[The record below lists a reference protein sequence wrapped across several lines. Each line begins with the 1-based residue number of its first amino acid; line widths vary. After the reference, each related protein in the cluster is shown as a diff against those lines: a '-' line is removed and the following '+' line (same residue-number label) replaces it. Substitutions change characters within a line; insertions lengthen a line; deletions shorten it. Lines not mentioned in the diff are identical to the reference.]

1 MFHRR
6 LPLPALALFALLL
19 APAAQAGEIE
29 AVAPTLRLPPLDG
42 GNGALFL
49 TLVNHGPAD
58 RLIAAAIPGTRVTE
72 LHTHRRDGDVMR
84 MRRVEAIELPA
95 DGRAELRP
103 GGDHI
108 MAIGLSPLPSPGAT
122 VTVTLTF
129 AQAGTLTVEAVAA
142 SPAPAHHGHDGQ

>member
-1 MFHRR
+1 MIHRR
-6 LPLPALALFALLL
+6 LPLLLALFALLL
-19 APAAQAGEIE
+19 AVPALPARAGEIE
-29 AVAPTLRLPPLDG
+29 TLAPTLRLPPLDG

-72 LHTHRRDGDVMR
+72 LHTHSRDGDVMR
-84 MRRVEAIELPA
+84 MRRVEAIDLPA

-108 MAIGLSPLPSPGAT
+108 MAIGLSPLPSPGQT

-129 AQAGTLTVEAVAA
+129 AQAGTVTVEAVAA
-142 SPAPAHHGHDGQ
+142 SPAPAHHQ